1 MPEGLRNFRHLRRMV
16 QTEAGAWGVLSAI
29 NNSFINPLLISRG
42 AGAIALGIYNSGAN
56 VFGFGSGWVGPR
68 LAARIGSVS
77 RTTLLCLSVAR
88 LLFLCIPLTLIAFGS
103 DKVAILVVL
112 VLAWAA
118 GEGLALP
125 LWTSFLTGMV
135 PTEERGRWL
144 AMRATAAT
152 GASAVVMLGLAVL
165 LRFSSKESALPFA
178 YGLAAC
184 GGFLSLWQLRLLFAT
199 TEAPPVPTPRSARSL
214 PPDPEVRRFLKGVA
228 CFWFGAT
235 LVGPVLTPYII
246 KDLHAPTAYFALTAV
261 LSSIAAVVVQRR
273 WGHVGDEKGAKR
285 MLLLGGLGAGLVPAL
300 WALVPVYWLGF
311 AVDAFASS
319 CWPGHTMGLTM
330 RSAELAEHDAD
341 RPNLL
346 AWTSLA
352 QGTGALFAPLIASV
366 LVGFVGTIPLLVAS
380 SVIRIGATLY
390 MAPPPRSSFGRRRQ
404 ASPAPAISPSGQ
416 E

>member
-1 MPEGLRNFRHLRRMV
+1 MV
-16 QTEAGAWGVLSAI
+16 QIEAGAWGTLSAI
-29 NNSFINPLLISRG
+29 NTAFISPLLISRG
-42 AGAIALGIYNSGAN
+42 AGSVALGIYNSGAN

-77 RTTLLCLSVAR
+77 RTTLLCLAVAR
-88 LLFLCIPLTLIAFGS
+88 MLFVCVPLTLIASGS
-103 DKVAILVVL
+103 GRVAVLVAL

-135 PTEERGRWL
+135 RSEERGRWL

-152 GASAVVMLGLAVL
+152 GASAIVMLGLAIL
-165 LRFSSKESALPFA
+165 LRVTSKESALPFA

-184 GGFLSLWQLRLLFAT
+184 GGFVSLWQLRSLFAAS
-199 TEAPPVPTPRSARSL
+199 EAPPVPRPRSARSL
-214 PPDPEVRRFLKGVA
+214 PPDPEARRFLKGVA

-235 LVGPVLTPYII
+235 LVGPVLPPYII
-246 KDLHAPTAYFALTAV
+246 KDLHAPTAYFAMTAV
-261 LSSIAAVVVQRR
+261 LSSIAAVVVQRT
-273 WGHVGDEKGAKR
+273 WGRIGDEQGARR
-285 MLLLGGLGAGLVPAL
+285 MLLLGGLGAGLVPTL

-311 AVDAFASS
+311 AVDAIASS

-330 RSAELAEHDAD
+330 RSVELAEHDAD

-346 AWTSLA
+346 AWTNLA
-352 QGTGALFAPLIASV
+352 QGTGSLFAPLIASV
-366 LVGFVGTIPLLVAS
+366 LVGIVGTIPLLVAS
-380 SVIRIGATLY
+380 SLIRIGATLFI
-390 MAPPPRSSFGRRRQ
+390 ASPPRSSYGRERQ
-404 ASPAPAISPSGQ
+404 ESRAPAISPSGQ